1 LAKGATNAFVA
12 ATGLVAATSGSSGLG
27 KGSERLL
34 GSDRLAATAAAFL
47 AGALKR
53 LLDDNQQAATAAASK
68 HNREWRQSDYHGTGG
83 LGATFGGL
91 LSDRKGHGRSRERQV
106 AVTRV

>member
-1 LAKGATNAFVA
+1 LAKG
-12 ATGLVAATSGSSGLG
+12 GYKCLRGGDRLVAATSGSSGLG

-68 HNREWRQSDYHGTGG
+68 LTGNG
-83 LGATFGGL
+83 GKATTMVPAVFRATFGGL